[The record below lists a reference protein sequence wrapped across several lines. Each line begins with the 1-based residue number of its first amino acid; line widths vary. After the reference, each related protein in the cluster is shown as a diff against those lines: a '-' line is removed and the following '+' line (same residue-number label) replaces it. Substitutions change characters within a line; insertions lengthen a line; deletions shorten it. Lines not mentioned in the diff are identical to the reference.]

1 MTKLYP
7 SLLSVDFLDLQHEL
21 KRLEEAG
28 VDGVH
33 FDVMDGQFVPNMCV
47 TWFTNIRC
55 SKKRHNITY
64 RRTFDD

>member
-28 VDGVH
+28 VDDGVH
-33 FDVMDGQFVPNMCV
+33 FHVTMVQSVPDIY
-47 TWFTNIRC
+47 WFTNIRC

-64 RRTFDD
+64 RCIF